1 MLNKLFV
8 LLLLSALLIT
18 LSSNGQSALNKYFSY
33 QQVSRAYDIIKNK
46 DSSYTLLMQYVSSN
60 TGALGL
66 VLTKFDK
73 LGNILLQKEHF
84 GNDARGYYPFLKNKM
99 YASINAYS
107 FLIYSLYFK
116 ADNSA
121 AFFIAKINAQTLDTV
136 WVKYYEDP
144 MYDLRMNNM
153 VKLNANCFWLVG
165 NKGDYN
171 NASYPPRP
179 VIYQTDTMGNISYK
193 KDIIGLINHGQSTVC
208 YDSILKQLYLAG
220 LNYTIP
226 QSQESY
232 VAGVD
237 TAGIVLWN
245 QQIGNYPNSTY
256 FYQIEAKNNYV
267 ILSGGTWISKVG
279 NINNYK
285 ISLTKLNTGNG
296 GVIWQKV
303 YGAEALSSTLRGFAI
318 NSDESIAA
326 SGSYQDYYLGT
337 GINRNSIIIKV
348 DSNGDSIWARR
359 YSNYNPLVQSLNSP
373 GWVEEGFSDI
383 QSSFDGGYIMCGV
396 PFGTPIAQDSQAWV
410 VKTDSLGNAPGLFV
424 PPVTATYTALQE
436 LGNQNGLSVYPNPA
450 IDVIT
455 LKTDFALT
463 ASGYTRL
470 SLYNHLG
477 QLLTEEEFN
486 PNTGNYL
493 TVKTS
498 NLANGIYFL
507 QLSGSNIKS
516 LSKKFVVSR

>member
-8 LLLLSALLIT
+8 FVST
-18 LSSNGQSALNKYFSY
+18 LFIAFNGNGQSAFNKYFPY
-33 QQVSRAYDIIKNK
+33 QKHSWAGDIVKNV
-46 DSSYTLLMQYVSSN
+46 DSSYTLLSQFTNSN
-60 TGALGL
+60 TGGQGL
-66 VLTKFDK
+66 VVTKFNK
-73 LGNILLQKEHF
+73 LGNLLLQKEHF

-107 FLIYSLYFK
+107 FLIYSFYFK

-153 VKLNANCFWLVG
+153 VKLNDNCFWLIG

-193 KDIIGLINHGQSTVC
+193 KDIIGLINYGQSTVC
-208 YDSILKQLYLAG
+208 YDSTLKQLYLAG

-232 VAGVD
+232 VACVD
-237 TAGIVLWN
+237 TTGSVLWN
-245 QQIGNYPNSTY
+245 QQIGNSPNITG
-256 FYQIEAKNNYV
+256 FYQIEKKNNYV
-267 ILSGGTWISKVG
+267 ILCGQTWVNKVG
-279 NINNYK
+279 NTDRLK
-285 ISLTKLNTGNG
+285 LSLTKLNASSGSL
-296 GVIWQKV
+296 IWQKT
-303 YGAEALSSTLRGFAI
+303 YGTEALTTNLRSFVI
-318 NSDESIAA
+318 NVDESITA
-326 SGSYQDYYLGT
+326 SGSYQDYYLST

-348 DSNGDSIWARR
+348 DSNGDSLWARR
-359 YSNYNPLVQSLNSP
+359 YSNYNPLVQVINSP
-373 GWVEEGFSDI
+373 GWVQEDFYDI

-424 PPVTATYTALQE
+424 PPVTATYTALQA
-436 LGNQNGLSVYPNPA
+436 LGSQNGLSIYPNPA

-486 PNTGNYL
+486 PNIGNYL

-507 QLSGSNIKS
+507 QLSGGNVNS